1 MTYLDP
7 IVTGL
12 VAGIR
17 RIERGSL
24 LLRGLCA
31 DVACGRRQERGPV
44 AIRILRA
51 PRLPAT
57 VGSRGI
63 FPFLRTTVPG
73 NRGGGRG
80 DGDADVGGG
89 LEFAV
94 REGEAGDE

>member
-63 FPFLRTTVPG
+63 PSPEDNSARQSRRRP
-73 NRGGGRG
+73 RRW
-80 DGDADVGGG
+80 
-89 LEFAV
+89 
-94 REGEAGDE
+94 

>member
-57 VGSRGI
+57 VGSVGSLL
-63 FPFLRTTVPG
+63 LRTTVPG